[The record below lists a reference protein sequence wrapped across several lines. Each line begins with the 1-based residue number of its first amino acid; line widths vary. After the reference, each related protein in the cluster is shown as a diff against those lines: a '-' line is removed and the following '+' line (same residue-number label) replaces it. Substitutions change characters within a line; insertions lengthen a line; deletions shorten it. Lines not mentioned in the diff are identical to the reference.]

1 MRITIKIASSGA
13 SRLHRFPVAKYSI
26 DECKNADKGLDL
38 AKVRQALAVDGVQ
51 TGAKDDMPVL
61 AFALAAAMYFAL
73 VSIIPMFRFLFGH
86 KEQE

>member
-1 MRITIKIASSGA
+1 MENQHNRFRPHRNLTLRFGECPHRATATIASVFLPVA
-13 SRLHRFPVAKYSI
+13 SRFGYAPLFF
-26 DECKNADKGLDL
+26 
-38 AKVRQALAVDGVQ
+38 
-51 TGAKDDMPVL
+51 